1 MKFSLYF
8 TFFLFWMCSCSSAV
22 HLERE
27 KAVRLDQDSDRQSL
41 IVEAAK
47 IFGPQSFYEARYNPT
62 PCPCPP
68 FELRVDDRWVRVVL
82 VFSDEDSPVVNKLIE
97 DAQKLA
103 NDGTAPSFY
112 FVGALEYDRIQQTVT
127 GFPVM
132 EFEFNAYSRE
142 KPVETSDEE

>member
-1 MKFSLYF
+1 MKLSLYF

-27 KAVRLDQDSDRQSL
+27 KAVRLDQGSDRQSL

-47 IFGPQSFYEARYNPT
+47 IFGPQPYYEARYNPT

-82 VFSDEDSPVVNKLIE
+82 VFSDEDSP
-97 DAQKLA
+97 
-103 NDGTAPSFY
+103 
-112 FVGALEYDRIQQTVT
+112 EYDRIQQTVT